1 MLLITKTNPAKM
13 NFTLLFVLFLTSSS
27 LFHFDLV
34 ASFISNSELSS
45 QTVDTWQ
52 KRNDIDDSSSSSS
65 SIIWLKKC
73 RTMETMIEMSKDEI
87 GSNGELIRRCHG
99 QALVSKCEGACVSNL
114 RPSIQT
120 PTGLLKVLS
129 SKECNC
135 CRETSMQTKRII
147 LDNCFDQDGNEL
159 IGEKLIIT
167 VNEPRHCACFQCT
180 N

>member
-52 KRNDIDDSSSSSS
+52 KRNDIDDSSSSSSS

-129 SKECNC
+129 SKVLLI
-135 CRETSMQTKRII
+135 KR
-147 LDNCFDQDGNEL
+147 
-159 IGEKLIIT
+159 K
-167 VNEPRHCACFQCT
+167 
-180 N
+180 

>member
-1 MLLITKTNPAKM
+1 MLLITKTNQNPAKM
-13 NFTLLFVLFLTSSS
+13 NFTLLFVLFLTSSI
-27 LFHFDLV
+27 FHFDLV

-129 SKECNC
+129 SKVLLI
-135 CRETSMQTKRII
+135 KR
-147 LDNCFDQDGNEL
+147 
-159 IGEKLIIT
+159 K
-167 VNEPRHCACFQCT
+167 
-180 N
+180 